1 MRKNSRIVALRVV
14 LLQVAVLCGLLFTSS
29 TPIFAQRYSGDYRSF
44 FDYGEQFYNRVL
56 QSDDGRSLDIQ
67 LDMASP
73 MFSFLRS
80 ERQQDTKKGAYYA
93 ICDVYLE
100 VAEKGNPQ
108 ALVSKEVT
116 DTIFV
121 QKFEETTDKSL
132 WHPMM
137 QTLKLPLLDTMR
149 QYTFR
154 IEVRDGILAKLAVR
168 PIINDLHLRPYH
180 PHAMQSQDTMAIG
193 LSDLRLF
200 ERIDHRNWTG
210 YATALGSSYPFSRD
224 IEGAL
229 SVVLPD
235 SLATDLLGR
244 AIVSVSITQL
254 STNADPLDTFPHE
267 RGSVTLTSGNLH
279 YDSVYAYSHS
289 DSLLIFYLMKP
300 DSESRISGRRATMTF
315 TIPGQSL
322 DQGKYRITATFDAGG
337 MKRTA
342 SNLFTLIWPNMPVSL
357 ADPHDAAVPL
367 IHLMNDADYKDLM
380 ASNHTDLIKKL
391 NIFWKKQDP
400 TPSTAFNERMA
411 AFYQRVDYAYFNFA
425 SQHTLDGSMT
435 DRGKV
440 YILYGPPSKIDRQ
453 LLPGESPIET
463 WTYSNNV
470 KKYFKF
476 TDSSGRGEYRLVE
489 MKPL

>member
-1 MRKNSRIVALRVV
+1 VKFILVVAFVFLG
-14 LLQVAVLCGLLFTSS
+14 VAPAS
-29 TPIFAQRYSGDYRSF
+29 AQRFSGDYRSF

-56 QSDDGRSLDIQ
+56 QSDDARSLDIQ

-73 MFSFLRS
+73 MFSFLRA
-80 ERQQDTKKGAYYA
+80 ERQQETKKGAYYA
-93 ICDVYLE
+93 IRDVYLE

-137 QTLKLPLLDTMR
+137 QSLKLPLLDTLR

-168 PIINDLHLRPYH
+168 PVINDLHLRPYH
-180 PHAMQSQDTMAIG
+180 PHAMQSQDTNAIG

-200 ERIDHRNWTG
+200 ERVDHRNWTG
-210 YATALGSSYPFSRD
+210 YATAFGSSYPFSRD
-224 IEGAL
+224 IEGGL

-235 SLATDLLGR
+235 SLAGNLLGR

-254 STNADPLDTFPHE
+254 STSADPLDTFPHE
-267 RGSVTLTSGNLH
+267 RGSVTLTAGNLH
-279 YDSVYAYSHS
+279 YDSVYTYSHS
-289 DSLLIFYLMKP
+289 DSLLIFYMMRA
-300 DSESRISGRRATMTF
+300 DSDSRMSGRHATLLF
-315 TIPGQSL
+315 TIPGEML

-337 MKRTA
+337 MKRKV

-380 ASNHTDLIKKL
+380 ASNRTDLTKKL
-391 NIFWKKQDP
+391 NAFWKKQDP
-400 TPSTAFNERMA
+400 TPNTAFNERMA
-411 AFYQRVDYAYFNFA
+411 TFYQRVDYAYFNFA
-425 SQHTLDGSMT
+425 SQHSLDGSMT

-440 YILYGPPSKIDRQ
+440 YILYGAPSKIDRQ

-463 WTYSNNV
+463 WTYTNNV
-470 KKYFKF
+470 KKHFKF
-476 TDSSGRGEYRLVE
+476 TDSSGRGDYKLVE